1 MVALILL
8 NVSMNM
14 KNWSVLSEVD
24 LRFDDI

>member
-14 KNWSVLSEVD
+14 KNWPVLSEVD